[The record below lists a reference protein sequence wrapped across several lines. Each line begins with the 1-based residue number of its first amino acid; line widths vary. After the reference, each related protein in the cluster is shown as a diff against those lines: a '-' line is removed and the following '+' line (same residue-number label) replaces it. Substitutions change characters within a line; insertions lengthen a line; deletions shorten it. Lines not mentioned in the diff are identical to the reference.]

1 MKDLIMIGDND
12 DHEDDDGDGDD
23 YLQINLW
30 TVFLRLVLIV
40 TYR

>member
-12 DHEDDDGDGDD
+12 DHDDGDGDG

>member
-1 MKDLIMIGDND
+1 MDLIMIGDND
-12 DHEDDDGDGDD
+12 DDDDGDGDD
-23 YLQINLW
+23 GYLHINLW

>member
-1 MKDLIMIGDND
+1 MMDLIMIGDSD
-12 DHEDDDGDGDD
+12 DPGDDDGDGDG